1 MRDHSPLYLHVAKP
15 PLFSPLFCR
24 YNLEVSGGLGPTVE
38 HVFRIGL
45 MGENATLEKVD
56 MVLSILNEAIQSIK
70 LRAERAKI

>member
-1 MRDHSPLYLHVAKP
+1 MISHG
-15 PLFSPLFCR
+15 R
-24 YNLEVSGGLGPTVE
+24 YNLEISGGLGPTVE

-70 LRAERAKI
+70 LRAIKTERSKI

>member
-1 MRDHSPLYLHVAKP
+1 M
-15 PLFSPLFCR
+15 
-24 YNLEVSGGLGPTVE
+24 E